1 MMPIIAFAKADDGV
15 KVSARAD
22 RSLGERGL
30 DLSIIMNRAA
40 EIVGGYGGGH
50 NVAAGATI
58 PVDKEDQFLD
68 IVEDMV
74 ASQLI

>member
-1 MMPIIAFAKADDGV
+1 M
-15 KVSARAD
+15 
-22 RSLGERGL
+22 